1 MASGAGGRHFYD
13 TYVGEYDYGNDV
25 ILTVTKEDDR
35 LFAQLVGQ
43 EKYEIFPK
51 SETEFFWKVVD
62 AQIDFVK
69 DEQGKVIKA
78 IHRQDGR
85 EIEAPKIK

>member
-1 MASGAGGRHFYD
+1 M
-13 TYVGEYDYGNDV
+13 
-25 ILTVTKEDDR
+25 TKEDDR
-35 LFAQLVGQ
+35 LFAQLAVQ

-62 AQIDFVK
+62 AQIEFVK
-69 DEQGKVIKA
+69 DEQGKVTKA
-78 IHRQDGR
+78 IHRQPGV